1 MKNLMSLN
9 VISSFTRKESVSTY
23 LLYGIVLLI
32 VGTLIYVIRP
42 YPVDDFLRH
51 IRYID
56 YKPLGGYAFMFPHSY
71 FETFRFNPWYGF
83 DLIAGILKNAVGPDR
98 TVIAYEIAFTCIFI
112 AAMLFNLRTSRKS
125 SLFPVTLIILFIFLS
140 YGFYRIGLI
149 RPAILISAF
158 LLFGI
163 PGRRF
168 VPGVILAIVSA
179 FFYWLFWLYMVPL
192 SAAHYI
198 KGSKRFAGGVFIGT
212 VISLLSWGILTDFE
226 YFRVVPHIFLTLVS
240 GRDNIIINE
249 NVLSLGKLATPVIFL
264 SVACFVFTAK
274 VRRKTDLVFMLIIF
288 TLPLAIQVRYFLDVS
303 LPLIFI
309 YTVNNNLDLI
319 ETFSDRVRPAI
330 EAFGIISMVLIV
342 PPLLDRSV
350 EGEKAYTLTD
360 PGLSVGSVVFT
371 EGLPANFHLIFY
383 NREPVRV
390 IPSAEIGWN
399 DALTKKLLKDLS
411 DKPVLDDKIC
421 PYLQAYGVNYVV
433 SEKDSIARCLQ
444 REKVLF
450 TGAGRKISLWRSR

>member
-1 MKNLMSLN
+1 MKNHMSLN
-9 VISSFTRKESVSTY
+9 VISSLTKKESVSTY
-23 LLYGIVLLI
+23 LLYGIVLLLA
-32 VGTLIYVIRP
+32 GTLIYAIRP

-56 YKPLGGYAFMFPHSY
+56 YKPLGGYAFMFPYSY

-83 DLIAGILKNAVGPDR
+83 DLIAGIVKNAVGPDR
-98 TVIAYEIAFTCIFI
+98 TVIAYEIAFTCLFI
-112 AAMLFNLRTSRKS
+112 IAMLFNFRTSRKS
-125 SLFPVTLIILFIFLS
+125 NLFPVTLIILFTFLS

-149 RPAILISAF
+149 RPAILISVF

-163 PGRRF
+163 AGRRF
-168 VPGVILAIVSA
+168 VSGVLLATVSA

-192 SAAHYI
+192 CAAHYI
-198 KGSKRFAGGVFIGT
+198 RGSRRFALGVFLGT
-212 VISLLSWGILTDFE
+212 VTSLLSWGILTDCE
-226 YFRVVPHIFLTLVS
+226 YFRVVPHLFSALVS
-240 GRDNIIINE
+240 GRDNIMISE
-249 NVLSLGKLATPVIFL
+249 NILSLGKLATPVIFL
-264 SVACFVFTAK
+264 SVACFVFTVK
-274 VRRKTDLVFMLIIF
+274 VRKKTDLVFMLIIF
-288 TLPLAIQVRYFLDVS
+288 TLPLSIQVRYFLDVS

-319 ETFSDRVRPAI
+319 ETFSDRVKPAI

-350 EGEKAYTLTD
+350 EGEKAYTLND
-360 PGLSVGSVVFT
+360 LNLSVGSVVFT

-383 NREPVRV
+383 NREPIRV

-399 DALTKKLLKDLS
+399 DAVTKKLLKDLS
-411 DKPVLDDKIC
+411 GKPVLDDKIC

-433 SEKDSIARCLQ
+433 SEKDSISRCLQ
-444 REKVLF
+444 HEKVLF
-450 TGAGRKISLWRSR
+450 SRASRKISLWRFR

>member
-1 MKNLMSLN
+1 MKNPMSLN
-9 VISSFTRKESVSTY
+9 AISSFTRKESVSTY
-23 LLYGIVLLI
+23 LLYGVVLLI
-32 VGTLIYVIRP
+32 VGTLIYAIRP

-83 DLIAGILKNAVGPDR
+83 DLIAGIVRNAIGLDR
-98 TVIAYEIAFTCIFI
+98 TVIAYEITFACLFI
-112 AAMLFNLRTSRKS
+112 VAMLFNFRTSRKS
-125 SLFPVTLIILFIFLS
+125 SLFPVTLVILFTFLS

-149 RPAILISAF
+149 RPAILMSAF

-163 PGRRF
+163 AGKRF
-168 VPGVILAIVSA
+168 ISGVILGTVSA

-198 KGSKRFAGGVFIGT
+198 KGSKQFARGVFIGT

-226 YFRVVPHIFLTLVS
+226 YFRVVPNIFLTLVS
-240 GRDNIIINE
+240 GRDNIMISE
-249 NVLSLGKLATPVIFL
+249 NILSIGKLATPVIFL

-274 VRRKTDLVFMLIIF
+274 VRKKTDLVFMLIIF

-309 YTVNNNLDLI
+309 YIVNNNLEVI
-319 ETFSDRVRPAI
+319 ENFSDRVKPAI

-342 PPLLDRSV
+342 PPLLDRSI
-350 EGEKAYTLTD
+350 EGEKAYTLND
-360 PGLSVGSVVFT
+360 LDLSVGSVVFA
-371 EGLPANFHLIFY
+371 EGLPANFQVIFY
-383 NREPVRV
+383 NREPIRV

-399 DALTKKLLKDLS
+399 DAVTKKLLKDLS
-411 DKPVLDDKIC
+411 DKPVLDDTIC

-433 SEKDSIARCLQ
+433 SEKDSISRCLQ
-444 REKVLF
+444 HEKVLF
-450 TGAGRKISLWRSR
+450 SRASRKISLWRFR